1 MLPVVPIRPVV
12 SGATIGS
19 KRGPVGWGPVGEE
32 LHALT
37 ARETIATATTVR
49 LRRDIGDSG
58 VRTRQPIELLL
69 RT

>member
-1 MLPVVPIRPVV
+1 M
-12 SGATIGS
+12 GS

-58 VRTRQPIELLL
+58 GVDETADRTAASNVGSPCVA
-69 RT
+69 